1 MEDRNYKRIAAM
13 DDSTT
18 AAVSKGRKI
27 TASTPPLPP
36 LLPSPTILQLL
47 DFPHSCSSFCS
58 DHSPPPS
65 SCCSTNVLNDVAAA
79 RSSPRLDLE
88 AKSSETPFSNST
100 FVTNNKFMFHFSF
113 LHHNFPLQFL
123 QTETRETTPSSELCL
138 DSNEMSSPTPVVS
151 HRRRIPVSKSPP
163 SEEIEEFFA
172 AVEKYEHK
180 HFTEKYNYDIVNDV
194 PLEGRYQWVCL
205 KS

>member
-1 MEDRNYKRIAAM
+1 MEDCNCKRMAAM

-18 AAVSKGRKI
+18 AAVSKRRKI

-36 LLPSPTILQLL
+36 LPPSPIMLQLL
-47 DFPHSCSSFCS
+47 DSPHSCSSFYS

-65 SCCSTNVLNDVAAA
+65 SCCSTNDLNDVTAA
-79 RSSPRLDLE
+79 RSSPLLDLE
-88 AKSSETPFSNST
+88 AKIFGTAFSNST
-100 FVTNNKFMFHFSF
+100 SITNNKFS
-113 LHHNFPLQFL
+113 
-123 QTETRETTPSSELCL
+123 RETTPLSELSL
-138 DSNEMSSPTPVVS
+138 DSNEMSSPAPAVS

-172 AVEKYEHK
+172 AAEKYEHK
-180 HFTEKYNYDIVNDV
+180 RFTEKYNYDIVNDV
-194 PLEGRYQWVCL
+194 PLEGRYQWVRL